1 MQVQTSGRATGVP
14 RRARAT
20 APRGMEASRAPAVA
34 GPGAARTEPAAFPER
49 YWGLLVAYLDDGS
62 EASLDRG
69 YELANQALA
78 SGHSVIELADVH
90 DAALRRLGA
99 ESRTSDRALR
109 SASAFLATCL
119 SPFDLSQRQ
128 AREGTRALQ
137 HLNEVLEGELKRIAH
152 TLHDEAGQLL
162 AAVHIAVMDIAN
174 DVPPLARPR
183 FERVGRLL
191 AQVEAELRNLS
202 HEWRP
207 TLLADLGLVPA
218 LEFLAGNVSRR
229 VGVPVSVS
237 ADLATRLPC
246 AVETSLYRIVQ
257 EALNNAV
264 KHAAAHRIWIEIRHL
279 PLQVT
284 CRVRDDGRGLET
296 RREPGPPGLGLA
308 GIRERVHAL
317 GGSMHLATSPSC
329 GTTLEAS
336 IPLGGWDAD
345 PARR

>member
-1 MQVQTSGRATGVP
+1 MANAGLGAGVQAQTSGRATGVS

-20 APRGMEASRAPAVA
+20 APW
-34 GPGAARTEPAAFPER
+34 GPGASPTEPTAFPER
-49 YWGLLVAYLDDGS
+49 YWDLLVAYLDDGS
-62 EASLDRG
+62 EASLERG

-78 SGHSVIELADVH
+78 NGRSVIELADVH
-90 DAALRRLGA
+90 DAALRRLRDEFRA
-99 ESRTSDRALR
+99 SDRALR

-128 AREGTRALQ
+128 SREGTRALR
-137 HLNEVLEGELKRIAH
+137 HLNDVLESELKRIAH

-174 DVPPLARPR
+174 DVPPLSRPR
-183 FERVGRLL
+183 FDRVGRLL
-191 AQVEAELRNLS
+191 AQVEAELRSLS

-207 TLLADLGLVPA
+207 TLLDDLGLAPA

-229 VGVPVSVS
+229 SGIPVRVS
-237 ADLATRLPC
+237 ADARTRLPC

-264 KHAAAHRIWIEIRHL
+264 KHAAARHIWIELQHL
-279 PLQVT
+279 PLQVK

-296 RREPGPPGLGLA
+296 RREPGAPGLGLA

-317 GGSMHLATSPSC
+317 GGSMHLVTSPSC
-329 GTTLEAS
+329 GMTLEAS

>member
-1 MQVQTSGRATGVP
+1 MANAGLGAGVQAQTSGRTTGVS

-20 APRGMEASRAPAVA
+20 APW
-34 GPGAARTEPAAFPER
+34 GPGASPTAPATFPEG

-62 EASLDRG
+62 EATLDRG

-78 SGHSVIELADVH
+78 SGHSVIELVDVH

-99 ESRTSDRALR
+99 ESRASDRALG
-109 SASAFLATCL
+109 SASAFLASCL

-128 AREGTRALQ
+128 ARDGTRALR
-137 HLNEVLEGELKRIAH
+137 HLNDVLESELKRIAH

-191 AQVEAELRNLS
+191 AQVEAELRSLS

-207 TLLADLGLVPA
+207 TLLDDLGLVPA

-229 VGVPVSVS
+229 AGVPVSVS
-237 ADLATRLPC
+237 ADAGTRLPC

-264 KHAAAHRIWIEIRHL
+264 KHAAAQRISIEIRHL
-279 PLQVT
+279 PLQVE
-284 CRVRDDGRGLET
+284 CRVRDDGRGFET
-296 RREPGPPGLGLA
+296 RGDPGPQGLGLA

-317 GGSMHLATSPSC
+317 GGSMRLVTSPSC

-345 PARR
+345 PACR

>member
-1 MQVQTSGRATGVP
+1 MANAGLGAGVQAQTSGRATGVS
-14 RRARAT
+14 RSARAT
-20 APRGMEASRAPAVA
+20 APWS
-34 GPGAARTEPAAFPER
+34 PGASPTGPAAFPER
-49 YWGLLVAYLDDGS
+49 YWGLLVAYLGDGS
-62 EASLDRG
+62 EASLERG
-69 YELANQALA
+69 YEFADQALA
-78 SGHSVIELADVH
+78 NGHSVIELADAH
-90 DAALRRLGA
+90 DAALRRLRA
-99 ESRTSDRALR
+99 EFRTSDRELR

-128 AREGTRALQ
+128 AREGTRALR
-137 HLNEVLEGELKRIAH
+137 HLNEVLESELKRIAH

-191 AQVEAELRNLS
+191 TQVEAELRSLS

-207 TLLADLGLVPA
+207 TLLNDLGLVPA

-229 VGVPVSVS
+229 AGVPVNVS
-237 ADLATRLPC
+237 ADAATRLPC

-264 KHAAAHRIWIEIRHL
+264 KHAAARHIWIEIRRL
-279 PLQVT
+279 PLQVK

-296 RREPGPPGLGLA
+296 RREPSPPGLGLA
-308 GIRERVHAL
+308 GIRERVRAL
-317 GGSMHLATSPSC
+317 GGSMHLVTSPSC

-336 IPLGGWDAD
+336 IPLGDWDAD